1 VPPMKDWLTSF
12 ADQAELSDQLRAREN
27 HVLLLAA
34 GLYGES
40 GSVLAELKK
49 SQREG
54 TAYPHY
60 RQRLT
65 EEFGD
70 ALWYFVRLVSACDPE
85 LLDTL
90 PRAVRSELST
100 EESIAFSLRLGAAV
114 GDLLRC
120 VQKGPSSELRMLLLS
135 FWTQLL
141 ALATKA
147 GVELEAAAAAN
158 VTKVHSRWPPTRQ
171 FCALLDE
178 SFPDEEQLPR
188 VLSVEFLERRRGN
201 RVEVLLRYQ
210 GITIGDRLT
219 DNISDP
225 DGYRY
230 HDIFHMAYAVF
241 LGWSPVTRALLR
253 CKRKSQPAIDEN
265 EDGAR
270 ASILEEAVSA
280 VVFSRAKNMHYF
292 ERATELDYDLLK
304 NIQEMVR
311 GYEVARVPLWQWE
324 RAILEGFRVFR
335 LLCSNQGGAV
345 SWNLRERL
353 LEWSPIGATQHGG
366 AA

>member
-1 VPPMKDWLTSF
+1 MKGWLTSF

-40 GSVLAELKK
+40 GSILAELKK

-54 TAYPHY
+54 PAYPHY

-70 ALWYFVRLVSACDPE
+70 ALWYFVRLVSKCDPE
-85 LLDTL
+85 LFGAL
-90 PRAVRSELST
+90 PRAVGPQLPT
-100 EESIAFSLRLGAAV
+100 EEGIASSLRLGAAV
-114 GDLLRC
+114 GDVLRC
-120 VQKGPSSELRMLLLS
+120 VQDGPASDLRMSLLS
-135 FWTQLL
+135 FWTQFL
-141 ALATKA
+141 AVATQA
-147 GVELEAAAAAN
+147 GVELGAAAAAN
-158 VTKVHSRWPPTRQ
+158 VTKVHSRWPPTGE
-171 FCALLDE
+171 FCPLLDE
-178 SFPDEEQLPR
+178 SFPEEEQLPR
-188 VLSVEFLERRRGN
+188 TLTVEFHERLRGS

-225 DGYRY
+225 DGYRF

-253 CKRKSQPAIDEN
+253 CKRKSQPAVDEN

-280 VVFSRAKNMHYF
+280 VVFNRAKNMHYF
-292 ERATELDYDLLK
+292 ERATELEYDLLK
-304 NIQEMVR
+304 TIQEIVR
-311 GYEVARVPLWQWE
+311 GYEVPRVPLWQWE
-324 RAILEGFRVFR
+324 RAVLEGFRVFR
-335 LLCSNQGGAV
+335 LLYSNQGGAV
-345 SWNLRERL
+345 SWNLRDRRL
-353 LEWSPIGATQHGG
+353 GWSPIEATRHGG